1 MADVMLKHGTGSCD
15 ADSHW
20 CSLAMGRPYGGC
32 CIFYRKS
39 LAGCISISSTGSK
52 HVNAIV
58 VQLADRQLLFIANVY
73 FPTND
78 GTVSSKVNLN
88 DTLGEIEGL
97 LAS

>member
-1 MADVMLKHGTGSCD
+1 MLGECGLPT
-15 ADSHW
+15 
-20 CSLAMGRPYGGC
+20 LAVSGGGVIC
-32 CIFYRKS
+32 
-39 LAGCISISSTGSK
+39 STGSK

-73 FPTND
+73 FPTNN

>member
-1 MADVMLKHGTGSCD
+1 MINDDYLFTAICGM
-15 ADSHW
+15 DSDTPLIGW
-20 CSLAMGRPYGGC
+20 PYGGC
-32 CIFYRKS
+32 CVFYKKS
-39 LAGCISISSTGSK
+39 LAGCILICSTGSK